1 MVRRMRVGQLQAGFL
16 TAVGLT
22 EIEPAVAGLQNLPM
36 MFNSLDEVDQIGLK
50 LQPLLER
57 QLQKKGFKVLFW
69 VNAGWVH
76 FFAKSP
82 VSTPDDLRQLK
93 VFTWAGSPEVVDLYK
108 GAGFNPVPLE
118 TKDILPG
125 LQTGMISA
133 VPLPP
138 FIANATQVDT
148 RAPFMLDLNWAPLVG
163 AAVMTTK
170 TWNRLAPA
178 TKDAVMGIAKE
189 RGSSIQTIGRRE
201 ATQSVAAMKQRG
213 LKVISPSEEAK
224 AQWRKA
230 AEAAYP
236 KIRGTIVPEETFDR
250 VNEWIR
256 DARKQ

>member
-1 MVRRMRVGQLQAGFL
+1 
-16 TAVGLT
+16 
-22 EIEPAVAGLQNLPM
+22 
-36 MFNSLDEVDQIGLK
+36 
-50 LQPLLER
+50 
-57 QLQKKGFKVLFW
+57 
-69 VNAGWVH
+69 
-76 FFAKSP
+76 
-82 VSTPDDLRQLK
+82 
-93 VFTWAGSPEVVDLYK
+93 
-108 GAGFNPVPLE
+108 
-118 TKDILPG
+118 
-125 LQTGMISA
+125 
-133 VPLPP
+133 
-138 FIANATQVDT
+138 
-148 RAPFMLDLNWAPLVG
+148 MLDLNWAPLVG